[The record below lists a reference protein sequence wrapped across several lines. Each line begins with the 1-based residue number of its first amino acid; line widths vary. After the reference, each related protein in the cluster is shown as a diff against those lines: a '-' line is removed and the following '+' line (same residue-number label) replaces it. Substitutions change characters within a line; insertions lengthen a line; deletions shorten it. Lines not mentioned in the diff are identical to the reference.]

1 MLGTGGMGTS
11 ILITGGAGS
20 IGTVLRSGLEREGV
34 HVVVIDRRSPGEEKG
49 DVRDE
54 GALRRALRGCSGIV
68 HLAAVSRVA
77 QAERDPAECQSTNVD
92 GTRAVLAA
100 AGEAAERPWVLL
112 ASSREVYGEPDEL
125 PVAETTPLRPRNA
138 YGRSKAEAEALVAET
153 AGRGLRAAVVRLS
166 NVYGSAQDHA
176 DRVVPAFTRA
186 ALRQGAI
193 HVCGA
198 DRVFDFT
205 HVDDVVRGLRAI
217 MERLDDGEVLPPIQ
231 LVSGAGVSLGDLGRL
246 AFEIAGSKAAIR
258 ERAAQG
264 FEVSRFVGDPRRAR
278 DLLGWEAK
286 IPLRAGLE
294 RLVRQWRTEP
304 GDQAA
309 EVSAS

>member
-1 MLGTGGMGTS
+1 M
-11 ILITGGAGS
+11 
-20 IGTVLRSGLEREGV
+20 
-34 HVVVIDRRSPGEEKG
+34 
-49 DVRDE
+49 RDE
-54 GALRRALRGCSGIV
+54 EALRRAMRGCSGIV

-77 QAERDPAECQSTNVD
+77 LAERDPAECQSTNVD

-125 PVAETTPLRPRNA
+125 PVAETSPIRPLNA
-138 YGRSKAEAEALVAET
+138 YGRSKAEAEALVAEA

-166 NVYGSAQDHA
+166 NVYGSAQDHT
-176 DRVVPAFTRA
+176 DRVVPAFARA
-186 ALRQGAI
+186 ALRQGTI
-193 HVCGA
+193 HVGGGH
-198 DRVFDFT
+198 RVFDFT

-217 MERLDDGEVLPPIQ
+217 MERLDAGATLPPIQ

-246 AFEIAGSKAAIR
+246 AFEIAGSRAAIR
-258 ERAAQG
+258 ERAAQD
-264 FEVSRFVGDPRRAR
+264 FEVSRFVGDPGRAR
-278 DLLGWEAK
+278 EILGWEAK

-294 RLVRQWRTEP
+294 RLIRHWRAEP
-304 GDQAA
+304 GEQAA